1 MGIFKSS
8 MVEEKKKYRLGEI
21 LINIGALN
29 EDQLNKA
36 LDIQAGQSPED
47 KYPIGRIL
55 LEEGYIE
62 PNDLI
67 EAIKIQST
75 Q

>member
-1 MGIFKSS
+1 M
-8 MVEEKKKYRLGEI
+8 EQEKKRYRLGEI
-21 LINIGALN
+21 LISLGALTQ
-29 EDQLNKA
+29 EELAKA
-36 LDIQAGQSPED
+36 LEIQSKQPADE
-47 KYPIGRIL
+47 KFPIGRIL

-67 EAIKIQST
+67 EAIKIQSM

>member
-1 MGIFKSS
+1 MT
-8 MVEEKKKYRLGEI
+8 ENQEKRKYKLGEI
-21 LINIGALN
+21 LINLGVLKTDELERAL
-29 EDQLNKA
+29 E
-36 LDIQAGQSPED
+36 IQSKQSPDE
-47 KYPIGRIL
+47 KLPIGRIL

-67 EAIKIQST
+67 EAIKIQSM

>member
-1 MGIFKSS
+1 MTESPS
-8 MVEEKKKYRLGEI
+8 NQKKYRLGEI
-21 LINIGALN
+21 LINIGAL
-29 EDQLNKA
+29 DQAQLEKA
-36 LDIQAGQSPED
+36 LEIQSTQAADE

-55 LEEGYIE
+55 LEEGFIE

-67 EAIKIQST
+67 EAIKIQSM

>member
-1 MGIFKSS
+1 MNEENKS
-8 MVEEKKKYRLGEI
+8 KKRYKLGEI
-21 LINIGALN
+21 LIQLGVLE
-29 EDQLNKA
+29 EDQLVRA
-36 LDIQAGQSPED
+36 LEIQSKQAADE

-67 EAIKIQST
+67 EAIKIQS
-75 Q
+75 QQS

>member
-1 MGIFKSS
+1 MA
-8 MVEEKKKYRLGEI
+8 ENNNQTEKKKYRLGEI

-29 EDQLNKA
+29 EEQLNKA
-36 LDIQAGQSPED
+36 LDIQSGQAPDE
-47 KYPIGRIL
+47 KFPIGRIL
-55 LEEGYIE
+55 LEEGFIE

>member
-1 MGIFKSS
+1 

-21 LINIGALN
+21 LINIGALD
-29 EDQLNKA
+29 EGQLNKA
-36 LDIQAGQSPED
+36 LEIQGNQAADE
-47 KYPIGRIL
+47 KFPIGRIL
-55 LEEGYIE
+55 LEEGFIE